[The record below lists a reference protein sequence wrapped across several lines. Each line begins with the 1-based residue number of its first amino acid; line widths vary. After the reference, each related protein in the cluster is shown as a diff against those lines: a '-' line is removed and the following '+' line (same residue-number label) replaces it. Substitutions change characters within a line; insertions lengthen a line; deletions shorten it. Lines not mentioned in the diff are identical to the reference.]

1 MPLSDEHNVDNFE
14 CGELSLD
21 DWLKRRARRNEGA
34 GASRTFVVCDGLDV
48 TGYYCLAAGGVTHT
62 AVPNRV
68 KRNMPDPIPV
78 IVLGRL
84 AVDRRYQASGI
95 GRGLLRDAMLRT
107 VHLAREVGIR
117 AILVHAISDDAK
129 QFYLKYA
136 FIESP
141 IDSMTLFLPVETIKR
156 GLDTAP

>member
-1 MPLSDEHNVDNFE
+1 
-14 CGELSLD
+14 
-21 DWLKRRARRNEGA
+21 
-34 GASRTFVVCDGLDV
+34 
-48 TGYYCLAAGGVTHT
+48 
-62 AVPNRV
+62 
-68 KRNMPDPIPV
+68 MPDPIPV